1 MGRARCGGCAGAG
14 VPEPGYGDVPCRCGS
29 WEAVTAAGGAEAA
42 TAVLGT
48 IRILRPGGTVVISD
62 LAHVDEYVVHLGRL
76 GVIVCGTG
84 LGVAMAAN
92 RHAGV
97 RAAPCTDPY
106 AARMTRQHNDAN
118 VLCLGSRIV
127 GPGLAEDILVAFLES
142 KFEGGRHAKR
152 VAKIEEAPR

>member
-1 MGRARCGGCAGAG
+1 MSDEPLAIAADHAGFALKEELKRVLRNDGLMFEDLGTHDLSSVDYPDFAHRVAAG
-14 VPEPGYGDVPCRCGS
+14 VASGVY
-29 WEAVTAAGGAEAA
+29 
-42 TAVLGT
+42 
-48 IRILRPGGTVVISD
+48 
-62 LAHVDEYVVHLGRL
+62 RL

-97 RAAPCTDPY
+97 RAAPCTDAY

-127 GPGLAEDILVAFLES
+127 GPGLAEDILKVFLETR
-142 KFEGGRHAKR
+142 FDGGRHAKR
-152 VAKIEEAPR
+152 IEKIEDVS

>member
-1 MGRARCGGCAGAG
+1 MSEKPVAIGADHAGFALKEELKR
-14 VPEPGYGDVPCRCGS
+14 VLERLKVAFED
-29 WEAVTAAGGAEAA
+29 
-42 TAVLGT
+42 LGT
-48 IRILRPGGTVVISD
+48 HDASSVDYPD
-62 LAHVDEYVVHLGRL
+62 YAHRVASGVASGAYRL

-84 LGVAMAAN
+84 LGVSMAAN

-106 AARMTRQHNDAN
+106 AARMTRLHNDAN

-142 KFEGGRHAKR
+142 KFEGGRHATR
-152 VAKIEEAPR
+152 VAKIEP